1 MLSVPAFATDIFVW
15 VEGRDTLTFSD
26 HPPRRPGTEY
36 TCMPSGKW
44 GFELPPDEIRRRALK
59 AQKDREKMEDLARL
73 EAQRKDL
80 DKEEAREHWWRS
92 TMSTEWGQQLVDY
105 SLQRI
110 ETRRQKLADEEIK
123 IRGR

>member
-1 MLSVPAFATDIFVW
+1 
-15 VEGRDTLTFSD
+15 
-26 HPPRRPGTEY
+26 
-36 TCMPSGKW
+36 MPSGKW